1 MSQSTIGS
9 VTHGTSGIGD
19 FRFLNPFYK
28 MDHGEKGAMYGTRYG
43 YAQFIYIAFAFIS
56 LIIVAIYSNS
66 KTVLLQVIILFV
78 TYFFMYYNLSCYLVP
93 NNHDR
98 CTVLVFLMI
107 LFVIASTL
115 LSILSSSILK
125 DASNKLGT
133 ALGSSIV
140 KKDKP
145 KTSTSTNEQVNQ
157 TNTQAVN
164 QTNTQEGG
172 KYFTSFGSIG
182 GYDYSNQEEKMYGNG
197 EYKHNE
203 EDKMYGNGGYKYNEE
218 DKMVMLDL
226 MERTELMLL
235 NNS

>member
-43 YAQFIYIAFAFIS
+43 YSQFLYIACAFIS

-66 KTVLLQVIILFV
+66 KTVFLQVVILSV

-98 CTVLVFLMI
+98 CSVLVFLMI

-125 DASNKLGT
+125 DASKSIGSAFGT
-133 ALGSSIV
+133 SIIKKPPKEQQEGGAHCY
-140 KKDKP
+140 KKDK
-145 KTSTSTNEQVNQ
+145 KE
-157 TNTQAVN
+157 
-164 QTNTQEGG
+164 QEGG
-172 KYFTSFGSIG
+172 DNCGTEKKEQEG
-182 GYDYSNQEEKMYGNG
+182 GYF
-197 EYKHNE
+197 
-203 EDKMYGNGGYKYNEE
+203 KY
-218 DKMVMLDL
+218 
-226 MERTELMLL
+226 
-235 NNS
+235 